1 MKYMQHATKCQPRV
15 LISIFIF
22 FQSPLKH
29 SITRKKNLNPK
40 THSMGTFFSV
50 FFYLTCSTSLALSQA
65 ERNGTGRCAAAHALL
80 KGGHQQRQRQRNNLT
95 GLQNVYTQLMGQPAQ

>member
-22 FQSPLKH
+22 FQPPSSTAQPV
-29 SITRKKNLNPK
+29 KNLNPK

-80 KGGHQQRQRQRNNLT
+80 KGGHQ
-95 GLQNVYTQLMGQPAQ
+95 

>member
-1 MKYMQHATKCQPRV
+1 MKYMQHATKCQQRV

-22 FQSPLKH
+22 FQPPLKH
-29 SITRKKNLNPK
+29 STTRKKTSTPRR
-40 THSMGTFFSV
+40 TQWERSFQF

-95 GLQNVYTQLMGQPAQ
+95 GL